1 MKFTGKV
8 WVFGDDLNTDAM
20 YPGFAMKMDPPEAAK
35 HIFYEVRPGWTDEVS
50 AGDIVMAGKNFGV
63 GSSRPVAALF
73 AELGVAGLV
82 AEEFNSLFFRNA
94 VNAGLPAMTVPRRD
108 DRFQR
113 RRYRDVRPQRRQ
125 LAQRD
130 YGRQRDGHEAAAADS
145 RHHCQ
150 RRRTPPAGR
159 AGLHTG
165 RVGRCAA
172 IERGCDAQR
181 GKRRVM
187 APLGRRAW
195 PLLGKLLRRF
205 RAGEARSP
213 LAGAEYAGAAAIDV
227 TSAAFTD
234 GGPIPQQH
242 AGEGVGDNVSP
253 ALQWSGV
260 PADAKQ
266 LVLIMDDVDVPM
278 PTPLMHTIAVI
289 EPDLGGLG
297 EGELKPG
304 TTGIRLVKAFGDT
317 YVGPRPIP
325 GHGPH
330 HYRFLVL
337 ALDQKVPDWVADHG
351 ALIPALAGHVLAR
364 GVLTG
369 TYER

>member
-1 MKFTGKV
+1 
-8 WVFGDDLNTDAM
+8 
-20 YPGFAMKMDPPEAAK
+20 
-35 HIFYEVRPGWTDEVS
+35 
-50 AGDIVMAGKNFGV
+50 
-63 GSSRPVAALF
+63 
-73 AELGVAGLV
+73 
-82 AEEFNSLFFRNA
+82 
-94 VNAGLPAMTVPRRD
+94 
-108 DRFQR
+108 
-113 RRYRDVRPQRRQ
+113 
-125 LAQRD
+125 
-130 YGRQRDGHEAAAADS
+130 
-145 RHHCQ
+145 
-150 RRRTPPAGR
+150 
-159 AGLHTG
+159 
-165 RVGRCAA
+165 
-172 IERGCDAQR
+172 
-181 GKRRVM
+181 M

-304 TTGIRLVKAFGDT
+304 TTGIRLVKAFGNT

-337 ALDQKVPDWVADHG
+337 ALDQKVPDGVADHG